1 MSVAA
6 DTAQRRGQK
15 ILQRLGK
22 LQPLLFIAPFI
33 AVLAAFHFY
42 TYYVGVRMSFT
53 DAQSINPGEWIGV
66 SNYVEA
72 LTDDPDFWAA
82 IRHTIYF
89 TVGGLLT
96 QIPGA
101 LILAVILNGITGR
114 LRGALRTSDDIPV
127 LINTVV
133 AALIFRMMFNRDTG
147 LINWT
152 LGRLGLPNNTNW
164 LYDSAY
170 SVPLMVAV
178 AFWQWVGY
186 HMVYLLASLQ
196 AIDPQ
201 VYEVAK
207 LDGASPLRVLFQIT
221 IPLLRPALTFV
232 SVTSAIG
239 CLQVFEYPFLL
250 FPNAGYG
257 PGKAAMTAI
266 PFIYRNAFS
275 SQFRYGYAAAAGWIV
290 FFMILAVSLL
300 QLRVLGLSQAED
312 L

>member
-1 MSVAA
+1 MSSAA
-6 DTAQRRGQK
+6 DAPRMNGHK
-15 ILQRLGK
+15 IMLRIGK

-33 AVLAAFHFY
+33 AILAAFHFY
-42 TYYVGVRMSFT
+42 TYYTGVVMSFT
-53 DAQSINPGEWIGV
+53 DAQSINPGDWIGIE
-66 SNYVEA
+66 NYVEV

-82 IRHTIYF
+82 IRHTLHYTI
-89 TVGGLLT
+89 GCLLT

-101 LILAVILNGITGR
+101 LVLAVILNGISSR
-114 LRGALRTSDDIPV
+114 FRSALRTSFYVPV

-133 AALIFRMMFNRDTG
+133 AALVFRMMFNRDTG
-147 LINWT
+147 LINWIM
-152 LGRLGLPNNTNW
+152 GQIGLPNNTNW

-232 SVTSAIG
+232 AVTSAIG
-239 CLQVFEYPFLL
+239 CMQVFEYPFLL

-266 PFIYRNAFS
+266 PFIYRNGFS
-275 SQFRYGYAAAAGWIV
+275 SQFRFGYAAAAGWVV

-300 QLRVLGLSQAED
+300 QLRFLGLSGAED
-312 L
+312 Q